1 MTLKTMKQTAGG
13 LPLLLKEVRACTLC
27 AEHLALGPRPV
38 LQVDA
43 RARILVAGQA
53 PGRKVHDSGVPFDD
67 ASGERLRQWM
77 GVDRGVFYDPAIVAI
92 LPMGFCYPGTGR
104 SGDLPPRRECAPQ
117 WRAPLL
123 AALPKIE
130 LTLVIGH
137 YALAWHLPQLATNS
151 LTDTVQAW
159 RAQWPGVLPLPHPS
173 PRNNIWLKRNAWFV
187 EDVVPALQ
195 ARVRGILGSAF

>member
-1 MTLKTMKQTAGG
+1 MKVKTVQQAAGG

-43 RARILVAGQA
+43 RARILIAGQA

-77 GVDRGVFYDPAIVAI
+77 GVDRDVFYDPAIVAI
-92 LPMGFCYPGTGR
+92 LPMGFCYPGSSR
-104 SGDLPPRRECAPQ
+104 SGDLPPRRECAPR

-123 AALPKIE
+123 AALLEIE

-137 YALAWHLPQLATNS
+137 YALDWHLPELAQNS
-151 LTDTVQAW
+151 LTDTVHAW
-159 RAQWPGVLPLPHPS
+159 RTQWPSVLPLPHPS

-187 EDVVPALQ
+187 DEVVPVLQ
-195 ARVRGILGSAF
+195 ARVRGVLGRAS